1 MLSLVLYPYV
11 YLLARTAF
19 LQQSVGVIEVSRSL
33 NCSPWQSF
41 YWVGLPLARPAVAA
55 GLSLALMETLADY
68 GTVAYFGLKVFT
80 TGIFRTWFGLGDYSA
95 ASRMAAMLLL
105 FVFILIIIERVSRNK
120 AKFHNTSGN
129 LAHYS
134 EYSLKGLKAYGA
146 FSVCAI
152 PLFLGFLLPAT
163 QLLVWALETWREM
176 MDDRFFEIARNS
188 IVLGFSAALVSVIVA
203 LFLGYGKRILP
214 EKMMIISVRTASIG
228 YALPGTVIA
237 VGVIIP
243 FAWFDRKIDSL
254 MSEGYGTI
262 VIKNPQGKH
271 SLGVG
276 ILNKLNLIFE
286 GSLGYFGVGSIDGP
300 IVRVNGRVGWSCA
313 ENMMAGKVVI
323 EKNAGSCFG
332 AAIRGGD
339 LICKGSV
346 GARTGID
353 QKGGSIIVGG
363 DAGAFTGFMMQR
375 GRIVVLGDVGI
386 NLGDS
391 MYDGTIYVG
400 GKIGSFGSDA
410 VEAPMT
416 KNDIDWLN
424 RKLKVAEIGENFDV
438 SKMTKVVAGKKLWNY
453 DALEPT
459 EKKGAI

>member
-1 MLSLVLYPYV
+1 
-11 YLLARTAF
+11 
-19 LQQSVGVIEVSRSL
+19 
-33 NCSPWQSF
+33 
-41 YWVGLPLARPAVAA
+41 
-55 GLSLALMETLADY
+55 MECKEA
-68 GTVAYFGLKVFT
+68 
-80 TGIFRTWFGLGDYSA
+80 
-95 ASRMAAMLLL
+95 
-105 FVFILIIIERVSRNK
+105 N
-120 AKFHNTSGN
+120 N
-129 LAHYS
+129 
-134 EYSLKGLKAYGA
+134 
-146 FSVCAI
+146 
-152 PLFLGFLLPAT
+152 
-163 QLLVWALETWREM
+163 
-176 MDDRFFEIARNS
+176 
-188 IVLGFSAALVSVIVA
+188 
-203 LFLGYGKRILP
+203 
-214 EKMMIISVRTASIG
+214 
-228 YALPGTVIA
+228 
-237 VGVIIP
+237 
-243 FAWFDRKIDSL
+243 KIDSL

-300 IVRVNGRVGWSCA
+300 MVRVNGRVGWSCA

-339 LICKGSV
+339 LVCKGSV

-353 QKGGSIIVGG
+353 QKGGTIIIGG

-375 GRIVVLGDVGI
+375 GRIVILGDVGI

-410 VEAPMT
+410 VESPMT
-416 KNDIDWLN
+416 KDDIDWLK
-424 RKLKVAEIGENFDV
+424 RKLKVAEIGDNFDV